1 MIFSIRFLR
10 GTGTPHSTCPNLQ
23 LRHPMGRVSIP
34 NNTWDIIISSA
45 SQESER
51 EVERRDSRSIRVL
64 SKLSS
69 IISSPPH
76 LRSFRALFMGHET
89 LQSTDEV
96 LDRHD
101 GGAWY
106 LQLQS
111 RLEDGSFLIHQT
123 YYELAFSL
131 SPYRLHRFTAL
142 HRSITCPNTH
152 CVLVANRT
160 NEHIVET
167 NSPGCGATNIMKATK
182 IRGKEERGGEV

>member
-89 LQSTDEV
+89 PQSTDEV
-96 LDRHD
+96 LDLHD

-131 SPYRLHRFTAL
+131 SPHRFTAL
-142 HRSITCPNTH
+142 LH
-152 CVLVANRT
+152 CTGPSRAPT
-160 NEHIVET
+160 HIVYWLPT
-167 NSPGCGATNIMKATK
+167 VRTSTSLKQTVQAAVLLI
-182 IRGKEERGGEV
+182 